1 MIETRCSSSAQKP
14 QIADFGLL
22 KRLLAAAHGPA
33 DSATRTLVVVHC
45 GTVDYAAALDLQH
58 RLVAARLGDKI
69 GDVLLL
75 LEHPH
80 VYTLG
85 RGADQRFLLNPGDIP
100 VHRVS
105 RGGQVTYHGPGQLI
119 GYPIVRLEGA
129 ERDVIRFLR
138 KLEQV
143 IIASL
148 ALSGIQ
154 AGQRAGLTG
163 VWIGAE
169 KIASIGVGFRRWVSL
184 HGFAV
189 NVTSDLNFFERIV
202 PCGIDGCRMT
212 SMASLGCNE
221 TTTQSFATI
230 VEREFA
236 SIFGYQQA
244 LKATVTAKAGGQ
256 ISPGWVM
263 DSRPRLVEERQTDV
277 SRQGDPAG
285 AVAFLPRR
293 ADH

>member
-1 MIETRCSSSAQKP
+1 MIETRCCSSAQQP
-14 QIADFGLL
+14 YTADFGSLE
-22 KRLLAAAHGPA
+22 RLLASAPGPP
-33 DSATRTLVVVHC
+33 DGATRTLAVAHC
-45 GTVDYAAALDLQH
+45 GTVDYASALDLQH
-58 RLVAARLGDKI
+58 RLVAARLGDRI

-85 RGADQRFLLNPGDIP
+85 RGADQRFLLNPGGIP

-129 ERDVIRFLR
+129 ERDVICFLR

-148 ALSGIQ
+148 AVSGIQ

-163 VWIGAE
+163 VWAGTE

-184 HGFAV
+184 HGFAI
-189 NVTSDLNFFERIV
+189 NVTTDLNFFERIV
-202 PCGIDGCRMT
+202 PCGIHGCRMT
-212 SMASLGCNE
+212 SMASLGCSE
-221 TTTQSFATI
+221 TATQSFATI

-236 SIFGYQQA
+236 FIFGYHQTLRA
-244 LKATVTAKAGGQ
+244 SMTPKAGGQ
-256 ISPGWVM
+256 VSPGWVM
-263 DSRPRLVEERQTDV
+263 DSRSRLVE
-277 SRQGDPAG
+277 
-285 AVAFLPRR
+285 
-293 ADH
+293 